1 MDGARPARSRR
12 TGRPAVS
19 GAERL
24 LARTAFVTGNRMKLA
39 EARRLSG
46 TELEGIDLELPEI
59 QSLDLDEV
67 LRAKGEAAQL
77 RLGRPLLVD
86 ETALGLA
93 ALNGFPGPLIKW
105 LLDSIGA
112 EGTAR
117 LAEAQ
122 GDCRAQAQS
131 GLLWTDGERTVVVV
145 GAVDGILVPPRGEAR
160 FGWDTI
166 FQPDGGDRTYAELAP
181 DEKDAISQRGQAW
194 RKLIAEL
201 DRLQG

>member
-1 MDGARPARSRR
+1 
-12 TGRPAVS
+12 VS

-24 LARTAFVTGNRMKLA
+24 LARTLFVTGNRMKLA
-39 EARRLSG
+39 EARRLGGS
-46 TELEGIDLELPEI
+46 ELEGVDLDLPEI
-59 QSLDLDEV
+59 QSLDLEEV
-67 LRAKGEAAQL
+67 LRAKGEEAVR
-77 RLGRPLLVD
+77 RLGRGPGPRLERPLLVD

-105 LLDSIGA
+105 LLGSIGA

-122 GDCRAQAQS
+122 GDRRAQALS
-131 GLLWTDGERTVVVV
+131 GLLWTDGERTVVVRGV
-145 GAVDGILVPPRGEAR
+145 VEGVLVLPRGEAR

-166 FQPDGGDRTYAELAP
+166 FQPDGGDRTYAELEP
-181 DEKDAISQRGQAW
+181 EEKDAISQRGQAW

-201 DRLQG
+201 DRLQE